1 MYSKFPGRSRSGLSQ
16 WWSSLSQYQKIIVAV
31 VGLLIIYW
39 VFFTGGGGL
48 LSPARLL
55 AVAVIVFI
63 AFPVHEFAHAATAV
77 ALGDN
82 TPRWQG
88 RYTLNPLAHVD
99 PMGAILVLLAGFGWA
114 KPVQWNPNQITID
127 RRLGVI
133 LVAIAGP
140 LSNLLLAVVGIL
152 LLRFNPSVDG
162 FFFNFLR
169 FFITINVAL
178 FVFNLIPVPPLD
190 GSHVLFALLPGDT
203 NQLRAQLSQYGFLIL
218 FAVIFLAGGIIA
230 VPVDLIIRALMYTFL
245 S

>member
-1 MYSKFPGRSRSGLSQ
+1 MYSNFPGRGRNALSN
-16 WWSSLSQYQKIIVAV
+16 WWGSLTQYQKIIVAV
-31 VGLLIIYW
+31 VGLLLLYW
-39 VFFTGGGGL
+39 IFFTGGGGL

-55 AVAVIVFI
+55 AVATIIFI

-88 RYTLNPLAHVD
+88 RYTLNPLAHLD

-114 KPVQWNPNQITID
+114 RPVQWNPSNINID
-127 RRLGVI
+127 RRVGAI

-140 LSNLLLAVVGIL
+140 LSNLLLAVIGVL
-152 LLRFNPSVDG
+152 LLRFDPPS
-162 FFFNFLR
+162 FLYTFLS

-203 NQLRAQLSQYGFLIL
+203 YQLRAQLSQYGFLIL
-218 FAVIFLAGGIIA
+218 FAVIFLARGIIQT
-230 VPVDLIIRALMYTFL
+230 PVQLIIRALVNTFL

>member
-1 MYSKFPGRSRSGLSQ
+1 MYSNFPGRGRNAVSN
-16 WWSSLSQYQKIIVAV
+16 WWSSLTQYQKIIVAV
-31 VGLLIIYW
+31 VGLLILYW

-55 AVAVIVFI
+55 AVATIVFI

-82 TPRWQG
+82 TQRWQG
-88 RYTLNPLAHVD
+88 RYTLNPLAHLD

-114 KPVQWNPNQITID
+114 RPVQWNPSNINID
-127 RRLGVI
+127 RRVGAI

-140 LSNLLLAVVGIL
+140 LSNLLLAVIGVL
-152 LLRFNPSVDG
+152 LLRFDPPS
-162 FFFNFLR
+162 FLYTFLS

-203 NQLRAQLSQYGFLIL
+203 YHLRAQLSQYGFLIL
-218 FAVIFLAGGIIA
+218 FAVIFLARGIIQT
-230 VPVDLIIRALMYTFL
+230 PVQLIIRALVNTFL

>member
-1 MYSKFPGRSRSGLSQ
+1 MYSKIPGRGRNALNQ
-16 WWSSLSQYQKIIVAV
+16 WWSSLSQSQKIIVSV

-55 AVAVIVFI
+55 AVATIVFI

-82 TPRWQG
+82 TPRLQG
-88 RYTLNPLAHVD
+88 RYTLNPLAHID

-114 KPVQWNPNQITID
+114 KPVQWNPGRITID
-127 RRLGVI
+127 PRLGAI

-140 LSNLLLAVVGIL
+140 LSNLALAIVGVL
-152 LLRFNPSVDG
+152 LLRFNSPASGFVYNFLG
-162 FFFNFLR
+162 FF
-169 FFITINVAL
+169 IKINVAL

-203 NQLRAQLSQYGFLIL
+203 YQLRAQLSQYGFLIL
-218 FAVIFLAGGIIA
+218 LAVIFLAGSIIA
-230 VPVDLIIRALMYTFL
+230 VPVDLIIRALMTIFL